1 MKKILLTIL
10 IMISSFL
17 SFSQN
22 NNKKDVGIKAM
33 FHIGYDRFF
42 AVKHINLLSELEAY
56 KKFELKNINTII
68 NVGGGIDFSTYIW
81 KEYDINVRPYFMTE
95 VGGIVAKDIKM
106 FASLKLGV
114 GFVHYPKYPKY
125 TNISTKARL
134 SLGMTYKDHV
144 TFEIGY
150 NNPSTFT
157 VGIGSRFEF

>member
-22 NNKKDVGIKAM
+22 KKDVGIKTM

-42 AVKHINLLSELEAY
+42 SVKHINLLTEIEAY

-68 NVGGGIDFSTYIW
+68 NVGGGIDFSTYVW